1 MFRWRIDIM
10 KISKYIVDFTSGERI
25 HIKSVFIELGEMF
38 EEVFKG
44 NWKGVAEEWQDALH
58 FVQLWLYWKFKMDGE
73 VWGCTKDSVQ
83 KFKDRVAVWH
93 DIYEYAGLPRTT
105 SNFCGNYHRPE
116 KVVKQLAKYGI
127 DEKRAME
134 AYHRIVKGV

>member
-1 MFRWRIDIM
+1 MLRRGSGLM

-25 HIKSVFIELGEMF
+25 YFKSVIIEIGEMIK
-38 EEVFKG
+38 EVFKL
-44 NWKGVAEEWQDALH
+44 NWKGVNEEWQDALH
-58 FVQLWLYWKFKMDGE
+58 FVQLWLYWKFKKDGE
-73 VWGCTKDSVQ
+73 VWECTKSSVQ
-83 KFKDRVAVWH
+83 KFMDRVMVWH